1 MSDRRTL
8 SVDSTPLAGLDRL
21 SQHLKFHGDRQAVL
35 AANLANL
42 DTPGFRARDLEFT
55 ERFDRM
61 VDDTGTRQTMS
72 FESHGITRDDEV
84 PDADGNTVSLETQI
98 AHMDENNLQYRSL
111 AELLSRR
118 IGLLRYA
125 ANDGRG

>member
-1 MSDRRTL
+1 MSEARTL
-8 SVDSTPLAGLDRL
+8 RIDSTALSGLDRL
-21 SQHLKFHGDRQAVL
+21 SEHLRFLGERQGVL
-35 AANLANL
+35 AGNLANL

-55 ERFDRM
+55 ERLDRI
-61 VDDTGTRQTMS
+61 VDEDGVHSTMS
-72 FESHGITRDDEV
+72 FETEAITRDDEV

-98 AHMDENNLQYRSL
+98 AHMNENTLQFRSL

>member
-8 SVDSTPLAGLDRL
+8 AVDTTPLAGLDRL
-21 SQHLKFHGDRQAVL
+21 SQRLRYHGERQAVL
-35 AANLANL
+35 ASNLANI
-42 DTPGFRARDLEFT
+42 DTPGFRARDVDFT

-61 VDDTGTRQTMS
+61 VDETGTRNEMS
-72 FESHGITRDDEV
+72 FETEAVTRDDEA

-98 AHMDENNLQYRSL
+98 ARMDENTLQFRSL